1 VQFARPDYLVFGGT
15 EEDGAG
21 DGVSLLRAAR
31 FDMNDYS
38 IRSDPVVVQRDVWSS
53 GGEHSYSV
61 SNNGILAYTQW
72 QGNRPPTALDRDGT
86 ATEMQVSNIDGRWAF
101 AAAKEHPW
109 LFLGGDEDIWRFD
122 RSTGIPEK
130 LYTGTAFSPIPGPGD
145 SLVAFLYWRPQEACK
160 INLLNVSS
168 GAVSELIGGECLF
181 ITDWSA
187 DGQHLLLENS
197 LSWMP
202 DSLPNL
208 QIWSYSLAEDSLS
221 LLVARNGDVR
231 DGALSPDG
239 RWVAFSSAETG
250 TPEVYVRR
258 CTSRGAAVRISR
270 TGGRWPK
277 WNDNGQEI
285 YFLSPDGAVYVA
297 DVTSVFTGRAPSAP
311 RVLFRNPLG
320 LTVSFLDTGIGFA
333 ATPDGSTFFIRPP
346 VQSHTITLIQNWPA
360 LMERR

>member
-1 VQFARPDYLVFGGT
+1 
-15 EEDGAG
+15 
-21 DGVSLLRAAR
+21 
-31 FDMNDYS
+31 
-38 IRSDPVVVQRDVWSS
+38 
-53 GGEHSYSV
+53 
-61 SNNGILAYTQW
+61 
-72 QGNRPPTALDRDGT
+72 
-86 ATEMQVSNIDGRWAF
+86 MQVNNIEGRWTF

-109 LFLGGDEDIWRFD
+109 LFLGGDEDIWKFD

-197 LSWMP
+197 LDWMP
-202 DSLPNL
+202 DSLPYI
-208 QIWSYSLAEDSLS
+208 QIWSYSLAEESLS
-221 LLVARNGDVR
+221 LLVARDGDVR
-231 DGALSPDG
+231 DGSLSPDG

-250 TPEVYVRR
+250 TPEVYLRR
-258 CTSRGAAVRISR
+258 IASHGAAVRISR

-277 WNDNGQEI
+277 WNDNGHEI
-285 YFLSPDGAVYVA
+285 CFLSPDGAVYVA
-297 DVTSVFTGRAPSAP
+297 DVTSVFAGRAPSAP
-311 RVLFRNPLG
+311 RVLFRHPLG
-320 LTVSFLDTGIGFA
+320 LTVSILDTGIGFG

-346 VQSHTITLIQNWPA
+346 VQSHNIMLVQNWPV
-360 LMERR
+360 LLDRR